1 MLFYTELESHFFK
14 DSMIP
19 CIIILAPAYP
29 FFKKHFKHPC
39 IQVSSSYSY
48 ITTMYKL
55 LYLNEYIKIIFTF
68 NLDF

>member
-39 IQVSSSYSY
+39 IQVSSSYPY

-55 LYLNEYIKIIFTF
+55 LY
-68 NLDF
+68 